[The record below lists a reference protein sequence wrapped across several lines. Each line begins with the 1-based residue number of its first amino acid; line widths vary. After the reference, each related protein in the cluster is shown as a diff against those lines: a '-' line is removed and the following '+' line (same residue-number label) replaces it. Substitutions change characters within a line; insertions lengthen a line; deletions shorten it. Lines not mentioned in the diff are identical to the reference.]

1 MSVGAGHM
9 ASNFFGRYWNKGGQ
23 KVGSGAGWVRI
34 ESTTEGIKLR
44 FTSLSEIFQR
54 IIPVGTAAF

>member
-1 MSVGAGHM
+1 M

-23 KVGSGAGWVRI
+23 KSAPALGGYELS
-34 ESTTEGIKLR
+34 STTEGIKLR